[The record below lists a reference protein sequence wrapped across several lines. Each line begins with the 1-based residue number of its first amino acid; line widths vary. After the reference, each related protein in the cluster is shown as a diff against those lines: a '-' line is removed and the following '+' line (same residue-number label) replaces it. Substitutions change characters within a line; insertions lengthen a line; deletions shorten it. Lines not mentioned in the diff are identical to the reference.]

1 MRLSADVAVNA
12 FEEEITDMNNTIY
25 SAEFA
30 KQLCDEYNS
39 LTNRINRSI
48 KEAISEGMYQTSV
61 VLANGCYDYDRIVEC
76 VTQFENLGYHI
87 SIRNEKLF
95 NNNVVRISISWG

>member
-1 MRLSADVAVNA
+1 MN
-12 FEEEITDMNNTIY
+12 DMHNTIY

-30 KQLCDEYNS
+30 KRLCDEYNS

-48 KEAISEGMYQTSV
+48 KEAVSEGMYQTSV
-61 VLANGCYDYDRIVEC
+61 VLANGCSDYDRIVEC

>member
-1 MRLSADVAVNA
+1 
-12 FEEEITDMNNTIY
+12 MNNTIY

-39 LTNRINRSI
+39 LINRINRSI
-48 KEAISEGMYQTSV
+48 KEAVSEGMYQTRV
-61 VLANGCYDYDRIVEC
+61 VLANGCSDYDSIEEC
-76 VTQFENLGYHI
+76 VNQLENLGYHI

-95 NNNVVRISISWG
+95 NNNVVSISISWDNL

>member
-1 MRLSADVAVNA
+1 MN
-12 FEEEITDMNNTIY
+12 DMENTIY

-39 LTNRINRSI
+39 LPNKINRAI
-48 KEAISEGMYQTSV
+48 KEAVSEGMYKTSV
-61 VLANGCYDYDRIVEC
+61 VLTNDCSDYDRIVEC
-76 VTQFENLGYHI
+76 VNQFENLGYYI

-95 NNNVVRISISWG
+95 NNNVVRISILWG

>member
-1 MRLSADVAVNA
+1 
-12 FEEEITDMNNTIY
+12 MNNTIY

-30 KQLCDEYNS
+30 KRLCDEYNS

-48 KEAISEGMYQTSV
+48 KEAVSEGMYQTSV
-61 VLANGCYDYDRIVEC
+61 VLANGYSDYDRIVEC
-76 VTQFENLGYHI
+76 VTQFENLGYQI